1 MSELDPV
8 LEPVHAYLEGHA
20 TGDPSHFRRAFL
32 PTARIE
38 GVSAADGAAATM
50 DLDDFCSRFA
60 GAPAPDEA
68 DRRRTVDQVAR
79 HGTVASA
86 TVTLHHVEVT
96 FTDMFVL
103 LEVDPGS
110 WRIAHKVYHRHA

>member
-1 MSELDPV
+1 VSQLDAV

-32 PTARIE
+32 PAARIE
-38 GVSAADGAAATM
+38 GVADGAVATM
-50 DLDDFCSRFA
+50 GLDDFCSRFG

-86 TVTLHHVEVT
+86 VVTLHHVEVT

-103 LEVDPGS
+103 LEVEPGH
-110 WRIAHKVYHRHA
+110 WRIAQKVYHRHA

>member
-1 MSELDPV
+1 MSEMDAVLAPV
-8 LEPVHAYLEGHA
+8 RAYLEGHA

-38 GVSAADGAAATM
+38 GVAGGAVATM
-50 DLDDFCSRFA
+50 DLDDFCSRFG

-68 DRRRTVDQVAR
+68 DRRRTVDHVAR

-86 TVTLHHVEVT
+86 VVTLHHVEVT

-103 LEVDPGS
+103 LEVGPGE
-110 WRIAHKVYHRHA
+110 WKIAHKVYHRHA